1 MNENFLSG
9 NAILQEIREDNQ
21 EAFNKLFRYYY
32 PRLLAYV
39 SSVMD
44 DEIAEDITQDVFLY
58 VWENRKKLYIG
69 GGFQSYL
76 FQSAYTRCLD
86 FIRKKNNMAKYTVH
100 MELAEQHRFL
110 QENGCTEIERLYTQ
124 DFHQTLNDLLNE
136 LPEQRREIF
145 KLSYLKGMKTKDISE
160 KLGVPQR
167 TVESHI
173 YLTLKFLRNRMSKED
188 FFILCVFFNFN

>member
-1 MNENFLSG
+1 MNENYLPG
-9 NAILQEIREDNQ
+9 NTILQEIKEDNQ

-58 VWENRKKLYIG
+58 VWENRKNLYIG
-69 GGFQSYL
+69 GGFHSYL

-86 FIRKKNNMAKYTVH
+86 VIRKKNTMEKYTVH
-100 MELAEQHRFL
+100 MELLEQHRFL
-110 QENGCTEIERLYTQ
+110 QENGCKEIERLYTQ
-124 DFHQTLNDLLNE
+124 DFHQTLNNLLNE
-136 LPEQRREIF
+136 LPEQRRAIF
-145 KLSYLKGMKTKDISE
+145 KLSYLSGMKTKEISE
-160 KLGVPQR
+160 KLNVPQR

-173 YLTLKFLRNRMSKED
+173 YLALKFLRSRMSKED
-188 FFILCVFFNFN
+188 FFILCAFFNFN